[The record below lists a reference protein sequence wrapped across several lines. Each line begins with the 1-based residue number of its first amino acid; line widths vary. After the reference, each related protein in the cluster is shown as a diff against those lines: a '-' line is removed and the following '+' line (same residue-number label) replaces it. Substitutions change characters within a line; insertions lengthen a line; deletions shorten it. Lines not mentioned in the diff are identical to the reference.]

1 MPMLLKKRRT
11 VVQIAASIRSR
22 NNIDD
27 FPSLERLKL
36 YEQWKPGT
44 AKKVLDGIWLY
55 QEKRTKIELQ
65 EVEQAIADTYKRQ
78 LVSFG
83 VKLAAIFAVN
93 AAIYVIQIILRN
105 ETGLYFSLEIQPNI
119 LNRLILAIPDS
130 IFCLADEFAL

>member
-1 MPMLLKKRRT
+1 MLLKKRRT
-11 VVQIAASIRSR
+11 VDQIAASIKSR
-22 NNIDD
+22 NNIDE

-55 QEKRTKIELQ
+55 QEKRTEIELQ

-83 VKLAAIFAVN
+83 VKVAAIFTVN
-93 AAIYVIQIILRN
+93 AIL
-105 ETGLYFSLEIQPNI
+105 YAVQ
-119 LNRLILAIPDS
+119 LI
-130 IFCLADEFAL
+130 

>member
-11 VVQIAASIRSR
+11 VDQIAASIRSR

-83 VKLAAIFAVN
+83 VKVAAIFAVN
-93 AAIYVIQIILRN
+93 AAIYVIQII
-105 ETGLYFSLEIQPNI
+105 
-119 LNRLILAIPDS
+119 
-130 IFCLADEFAL
+130 

>member
-1 MPMLLKKRRT
+1 MLLKKRRT
-11 VVQIAASIRSR
+11 VDQIAASIRSR

-27 FPSLERLKL
+27 FPSLEKLKL

-44 AKKVLDGIWLY
+44 VKKVLDGIWLY

-83 VKLAAIFAVN
+83 VKVAAIFAVN
-93 AAIYVIQIILRN
+93 AAIYVIQII
-105 ETGLYFSLEIQPNI
+105 
-119 LNRLILAIPDS
+119 
-130 IFCLADEFAL
+130 

>member
-1 MPMLLKKRRT
+1 MPMLLKKTRT
-11 VVQIAASIRSR
+11 VEQIAASIRSR

-44 AKKVLDGIWLY
+44 FKKVLDGILLY
-55 QEKRTKIELQ
+55 QEKRTEIELQ

-83 VKLAAIFAVN
+83 VKVAAIFAAN
-93 AAIYVIQIILRN
+93 AAIYIIQII
-105 ETGLYFSLEIQPNI
+105 
-119 LNRLILAIPDS
+119 
-130 IFCLADEFAL
+130 

>member
-1 MPMLLKKRRT
+1 MLLKKRRT
-11 VVQIAASIRSR
+11 VVQIAATIRSR

-27 FPSLERLKL
+27 FPSLERPKL

>member
-11 VVQIAASIRSR
+11 VDQIAASIKSR
-22 NNIDD
+22 NNIDE

-55 QEKRTKIELQ
+55 QEKRTEIELQ
-65 EVEQAIADTYKRQ
+65 EVEQAIADTYKRH

-83 VKLAAIFAVN
+83 VKVAAIFTVN
-93 AAIYVIQIILRN
+93 AAIYIIQII
-105 ETGLYFSLEIQPNI
+105 
-119 LNRLILAIPDS
+119 
-130 IFCLADEFAL
+130 

>member
-11 VVQIAASIRSR
+11 VDQIAASIRSR

-36 YEQWKPGT
+36 YERWKPGT
-44 AKKVLDGIWLY
+44 AKKVLDGILLY
-55 QEKRTKIELQ
+55 QEKRTEIELQ

-83 VKLAAIFAVN
+83 VKVAAIFAVN
-93 AAIYVIQIILRN
+93 AAIYIIQII
-105 ETGLYFSLEIQPNI
+105 
-119 LNRLILAIPDS
+119 
-130 IFCLADEFAL
+130 

>member
-11 VVQIAASIRSR
+11 VDQIAASIRSR

-44 AKKVLDGIWLY
+44 AKKVFDGILLY
-55 QEKRTKIELQ
+55 QEKRTEIELQ
-65 EVEQAIADTYKRQ
+65 EVEQAIADTYKKQ

-83 VKLAAIFAVN
+83 VKVAAIFAVN
-93 AAIYVIQIILRN
+93 AAIYIIQII
-105 ETGLYFSLEIQPNI
+105 
-119 LNRLILAIPDS
+119 
-130 IFCLADEFAL
+130 

>member
-11 VVQIAASIRSR
+11 VDQIAASIRSR

-27 FPSLERLKL
+27 FLSLERLKL

-44 AKKVLDGIWLY
+44 AKKVLDGILLY
-55 QEKRTKIELQ
+55 QEKRTEIELQ

-83 VKLAAIFAVN
+83 VKVTAIFAVN
-93 AAIYVIQIILRN
+93 AAIYIIQII
-105 ETGLYFSLEIQPNI
+105 
-119 LNRLILAIPDS
+119 
-130 IFCLADEFAL
+130 

>member
-1 MPMLLKKRRT
+1 MLLKKRRT

>member
-11 VVQIAASIRSR
+11 VDQIAASIRSR

-27 FPSLERLKL
+27 FPSLEKLKL

-44 AKKVLDGIWLY
+44 VKKVLDGIWLY

-83 VKLAAIFAVN
+83 VKVAAIFAVN
-93 AAIYVIQIILRN
+93 AAIYVIQII
-105 ETGLYFSLEIQPNI
+105 
-119 LNRLILAIPDS
+119 
-130 IFCLADEFAL
+130 

>member
-1 MPMLLKKRRT
+1 MLLKKRRT
-11 VVQIAASIRSR
+11 VDQIAASIRSR

-44 AKKVLDGIWLY
+44 VKKVLDGILLY
-55 QEKRTKIELQ
+55 QEKRTEIELQ

-83 VKLAAIFAVN
+83 MKVAAIFAVN
-93 AAIYVIQIILRN
+93 AAIYIIQII
-105 ETGLYFSLEIQPNI
+105 
-119 LNRLILAIPDS
+119 
-130 IFCLADEFAL
+130 